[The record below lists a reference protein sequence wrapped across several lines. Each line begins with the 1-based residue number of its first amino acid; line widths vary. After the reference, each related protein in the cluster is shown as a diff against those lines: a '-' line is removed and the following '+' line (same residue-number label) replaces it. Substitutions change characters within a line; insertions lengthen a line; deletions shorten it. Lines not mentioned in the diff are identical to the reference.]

1 MNILAFFV
9 GLLTG
14 VISGFGI
21 GGGSL
26 LILYLTSFA
35 GIDQY
40 IAGGI
45 ILLYFI
51 CCAPAALISHIRNHL
66 VEKKAVILCTLAGI
80 LTSLGAAWLASVIHV
95 DLLRRIFGVLLLYI
109 GVQELFC
116 KKPEKEDSK
125 PKKEGTA
132 A

>member
-1 MNILAFFV
+1 M
-9 GLLTG
+9 
-14 VISGFGI
+14 
-21 GGGSL
+21 GSEMC
-26 LILYLTSFA
+26 IRDSN
-35 GIDQY
+35 QY
-40 IAGGI
+40 VAGGI
-45 ILLYFI
+45 NLLYFL

-66 VEKKAVILCTLAGI
+66 VEKRAVILCTLAGI

-116 KKPEKEDSK
+116 KKPKEEKKDAQK
-125 PKKEGTA
+125 DGTA